1 MCPETEK
8 NILNSPE
15 FKNLMNISEGETGEQ
30 RALAYKLL
38 ADCYKSPDETI
49 FETFRTLTDI
59 LKDLGI
65 EIANPEISEDLE
77 TLMVDHARLFV
88 GPSTL
93 VAPPYGSMYLEHGNQ
108 LMTESTLNVKKWY
121 ASEGMDVA
129 IKDIPD
135 HIRIELEFM
144 YYLAF
149 NEIQAGEGQ
158 KKEWKK
164 KQHRFL
170 GQHLARWIK
179 DFDRKVNEGADT
191 AFYKKLAGLTRD
203 FILQDFDYL
212 HEMKKE
218 S

>member
-1 MCPETEK
+1 
-8 NILNSPE
+8 
-15 FKNLMNISEGETGEQ
+15 MNISEVETAEK
-30 RALAYKLL
+30 RASAYKLL
-38 ADCYKSPDETI
+38 ADCYENPDESI
-49 FETFRTLTDI
+49 FETFPTLTDV
-59 LKDLGI
+59 LKSLGV
-65 EIANPEISEDLE
+65 ETKSSEISEGLE

-108 LMTESTLNVKKWY
+108 LMTESTLNAQKWY

-149 NEIQAGEGQ
+149 NESRAEKGQ
-158 KKEWKK
+158 KKEWQE
-164 KQHRFL
+164 KQRRFL

-179 DFDRKVNEGADT
+179 DFEAKVKEGADT
-191 AFYKKLAGLTRD
+191 SFYKKLCGLTSD
-203 FILQDFDYL
+203 FILQDFNYL
-212 HEMKKE
+212 IEINKK